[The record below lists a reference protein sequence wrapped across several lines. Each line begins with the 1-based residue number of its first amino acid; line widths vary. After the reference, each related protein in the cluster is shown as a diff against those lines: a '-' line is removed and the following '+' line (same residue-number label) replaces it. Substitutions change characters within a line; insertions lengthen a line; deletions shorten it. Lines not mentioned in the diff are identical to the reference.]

1 MEAKNDTVKKK
12 EMENLSNKKLIDID
26 STTKCW
32 YWSIDQ
38 EKLVDFNENKE
49 Y

>member
-12 EMENLSNKKLIDID
+12 EKENLSNKKLIDID
-26 STTKCW
+26 NTSKCW

-38 EKLVDFNENKE
+38 EKLVASKDKKE